1 MDELQIWT
9 LYSSNRIGT
18 ALVSI
23 GIILSIWLSLRVA
36 AATRA
41 SDETNLLGKILSSAF
56 GLVILTFSWGQYTI
70 AQNIRVATAQ
80 ALSNAKENGT
90 ELTQVG
96 EGFIA
101 NIGTEFST
109 TPIPL
114 GIAFL
119 VVTGI
124 LILGQIWLPKN
135 N

>member
-1 MDELQIWT
+1 MEELQIWT

-18 ALVSI
+18 ALVSL
-23 GIILSIWLSLRVA
+23 GIILSIWLSLRIA

-56 GLVILTFSWGQYTI
+56 GLVVLTFSWGQYTI

-80 ALSNAKENGT
+80 ALSNAKESGA
-90 ELTQVG
+90 ELSQVG

-101 NIGTEFST
+101 NIGTDFTT

-114 GIAFL
+114 GISFL
-119 VVTGI
+119 VVTGAI
-124 LILGQIWLPKN
+124 ILGQIWLPKQ
-135 N
+135 

>member
-1 MDELQIWT
+1 MEELQIWT

-18 ALVSI
+18 ALVSL
-23 GIILSIWLSLRVA
+23 GIILSIWLSLRIA

-80 ALSNAKENGT
+80 ALSNAKESGA
-90 ELTQVG
+90 ELSQVA
-96 EGFIA
+96 EGFIT
-101 NIGTEFST
+101 NIGTEFTT

-114 GIAFL
+114 GIIFL
-119 VVTGI
+119 VVTGAI
-124 LILGQIWLPKN
+124 ILGQIWLPKQ
-135 N
+135 

>member
-1 MDELQIWT
+1 MEELQIWT

-18 ALVSI
+18 ALVSL
-23 GIILSIWLSLRVA
+23 GIILSIWLSLRIA

-80 ALSNAKENGT
+80 ALSNSKESGA
-90 ELTQVG
+90 ELSQVG

-101 NIGTEFST
+101 NIGTDFTT

-114 GIAFL
+114 GIIFL
-119 VVTGI
+119 VVTGAI
-124 LILGQIWLPKN
+124 ILGQIWLPKQ
-135 N
+135 

>member
-1 MDELQIWT
+1 MEELQIWT

-18 ALVSI
+18 ALVSL
-23 GIILSIWLSLRVA
+23 GIILSIWLSLRIA

-56 GLVILTFSWGQYTI
+56 GLVVLTFSWGQYTI

-80 ALSNAKENGT
+80 ALSNAKESGA
-90 ELTQVG
+90 ELSQVG

-101 NIGTEFST
+101 NIGTDFTT

-114 GIAFL
+114 GIIYL
-119 VVTGI
+119 VVTGAI
-124 LILGQIWLPKN
+124 ILGQIWLPKQ
-135 N
+135 

>member
-1 MDELQIWT
+1 MEELQIWT

-18 ALVSI
+18 ALVSL
-23 GIILSIWLSLRVA
+23 GIILSIWLSLRIA

-80 ALSNAKENGT
+80 SLSNAKESGA
-90 ELTQVG
+90 ELSQVA
-96 EGFIA
+96 EGFIT
-101 NIGTEFST
+101 NIGTEFTT

-114 GIAFL
+114 GIIFL
-119 VVTGI
+119 VVTGAI
-124 LILGQIWLPKN
+124 ILGQIWLPKK
-135 N
+135 